1 MPLPGAML
9 DNMAG
14 KVYRL
19 GDKGRRGHK
28 VKIINQLLAGVHI
41 PVAAEAMAWAC
52 AKAWKP
58 APCMK

>member
-1 MPLPGAML
+1 
-9 DNMAG
+9 
-14 KVYRL
+14 YRL
-19 GDKGRRGHK
+19 GDKAGAGSK

-41 PVAAEAMAWAC
+41 AVAAEAMALAC